1 VRFAA
6 AARVQADGARL
17 FASLSLLRS
26 GIDVRPIDHGGRNPW
41 GPMNRNTFSATNT
54 IFGNTF
60 SATNTIFGNT
70 FSQSNRIETPLTR
83 GRQYWTA
90 Q

>member
-1 VRFAA
+1 
-6 AARVQADGARL
+6 
-17 FASLSLLRS
+17 
-26 GIDVRPIDHGGRNPW
+26 
-41 GPMNRNTFSATNT
+41 MNRNTFSATNT